1 MYALTYQQFLKTLGY
16 YELHRERELIE
27 AGVRMG
33 QVRAELEARERA
45 LAMAAHLTTFPDVQ
59 PASYINPDTGE
70 DVQVEE
76 HHSTYVDV
84 TPGVHDDDRQEGY
97 HKALMQS
104 WRL

>member
-70 DVQVEE
+70 DVQVEAG
-76 HHSTYVDV
+76 YVKV
-84 TPGVHDDDRQEGY
+84 NIGSATEPTHPAGERRRV
-97 HKALMQS
+97 LMQA